1 MRAAPAGSAH
11 VWLIGAMVF
20 ITLVVLW
27 AAWRDAVRQDAEDD
41 ARELARK
48 HLRDRSP

>member
-1 MRAAPAGSAH
+1 MREF
-11 VWLIGAMVF
+11 LIVGMLFVTA
-20 ITLVVLW
+20 VVLW